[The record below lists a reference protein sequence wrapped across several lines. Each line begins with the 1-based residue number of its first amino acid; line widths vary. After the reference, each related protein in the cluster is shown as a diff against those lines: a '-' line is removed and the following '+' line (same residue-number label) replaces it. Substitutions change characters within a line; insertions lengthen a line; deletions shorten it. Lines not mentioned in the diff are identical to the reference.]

1 MQGVPSQSSISNAIY
16 TETSTLNITAESAE
30 SCAINVYWDTES
42 DEYITLSYS
51 TPDDVMQSNTSNFT
65 SPLTLSHLYPN
76 TEYEVCIEISEGN
89 ITSSDCTIV
98 NTTDQGPTSPS
109 SLNSST
115 CSRNTSLSWNAP
127 ETLCNVSGYSIR
139 YTGKVLWCE
148 NCSALE
154 KSDLNTTTTTYNLTS
169 LVPYSYYNVCVSAW
183 TEGFNSTQFHG
194 TESCLDIQ
202 TKEDKSGPP
211 SKVVADARSSSE
223 LQVSWIPPETLNGNL
238 LGYVV
243 SGGVEEVETINIT
256 ITLENLSPCT
266 CYEVTVWAKN
276 GAGKGNGTVTYGETL
291 VEAPPPP
298 RNLDAQPIS
307 PRELTL
313 SWSPPNTNCTISRYW
328 IQYTGNILWNG
339 SDTHDDKEVPGDT
352 TSVNLASLV
361 PYTNYTLRVN
371 ASSGERDGEVAVKSF
386 ITDEAEPGPPRQVIA
401 NASSSSELQV
411 SWIPPETLN
420 GNLSGYVVSG
430 GGKKVETTNITITL
444 ENLSPCKGYDVTVW
458 AKNGAGKGN
467 GTVTYGE
474 TLVEAIPPPR
484 DLNVSF
490 ISPREVSI
498 SWSPPDTNCNIS
510 RYWIQ
515 YTGNILWN
523 GSDTYGEQEVP
534 GNTTSVNLTSLV
546 PYTNY
551 TLRVNASS
559 GELDGE
565 DVVYNFTTDE
575 AEPCMPSNLQFPVI
589 ETWSITVTWE
599 PPQEINGDNLTYLIT
614 VDSDHPI
621 LIVNRTSYDISN
633 LEPATWYKVS
643 IQAAN
648 NQGISKANWKDIQTN
663 QDVVAIVLGII
674 IPIAV
679 VVVAGGLAFRHRR
692 TLKHYFDNRRVQR
705 TRPTSDNISLDDSI
719 CISPMT
725 KEQLGKHIKLLENQ
739 DGTLAREFEYL
750 RQKSYEGETITAKM
764 DCNVKKNRF
773 TNILPYEETRVRLTP
788 VDEIEGSDYINAS
801 FIKRQGKDKMFIA
814 AQGPKGNSL
823 GDFWRMIWE
832 HQVFDV
838 VMLTKLYENGREKC
852 WQYWPGEGQLPIV
865 VDGIVVRTHAYE
877 DHSDFII
884 RILHIQK
891 GEENRT
897 VKQYHFTAWPD
908 FGVPDQE
915 DMILEFVFHVRNS
928 WRSKDSKHLLVHCS
942 AGVGRTGTF
951 IALWKLID
959 NIQENKDEI
968 VNIFDA
974 VTDMRKSRVLMVQ
987 SKVQYNFLHKCIY
1000 RYLMQRKIWDNLK
1013 KNEENMYTNEAFVN
1027 EEPIYEYVAGVPTDG
1042 SHDERL

>member
-1 MQGVPSQSSISNAIY
+1 MPVMRKDMVALLCLLMVCRVCQANLAFPTPYTQDEDCFSILNE
-16 TETSTLNITAESAE
+16 TFEEEETSTLNITAESAE

-202 TKEDKSGPP
+202 TKEDK
-211 SKVVADARSSSE
+211 
-223 LQVSWIPPETLNGNL
+223 
-238 LGYVV
+238 
-243 SGGVEEVETINIT
+243 
-256 ITLENLSPCT
+256 
-266 CYEVTVWAKN
+266 
-276 GAGKGNGTVTYGETL
+276 
-291 VEAPPPP
+291 
-298 RNLDAQPIS
+298 
-307 PRELTL
+307 
-313 SWSPPNTNCTISRYW
+313 
-328 IQYTGNILWNG
+328 
-339 SDTHDDKEVPGDT
+339 
-352 TSVNLASLV
+352 
-361 PYTNYTLRVN
+361 
-371 ASSGERDGEVAVKSF
+371 
-386 ITDEAEPGPPRQVIA
+386 PGPPRQVIA

>member
-1 MQGVPSQSSISNAIY
+1 MPVMRKDMVALLCLLMVCRVCQANLAFPTPYTQDEDCFSILNE
-16 TETSTLNITAESAE
+16 TFEEEETSTLNITAESAE

-386 ITDEAEPGPPRQVIA
+386 I
-401 NASSSSELQV
+401 
-411 SWIPPETLN
+411 
-420 GNLSGYVVSG
+420 
-430 GGKKVETTNITITL
+430 
-444 ENLSPCKGYDVTVW
+444 
-458 AKNGAGKGN
+458 
-467 GTVTYGE
+467 
-474 TLVEAIPPPR
+474 
-484 DLNVSF
+484 
-490 ISPREVSI
+490 
-498 SWSPPDTNCNIS
+498 
-510 RYWIQ
+510 
-515 YTGNILWN
+515 
-523 GSDTYGEQEVP
+523 
-534 GNTTSVNLTSLV
+534 
-546 PYTNY
+546 
-551 TLRVNASS
+551 
-559 GELDGE
+559 
-565 DVVYNFTTDE
+565 TDE